1 MKIAFKPSRRATL
14 GVEWELSVVD
24 LETLEVVPRAHLV
37 LDSVEDPVNGPIR
50 AEYLQ
55 TMIEL
60 VSGVHTHVDGVVE
73 EMDELLRHV
82 IETLE
87 PHGLA
92 VMATGAHPFADPA
105 RQKPVKKA
113 QYRRVRERN
122 GWWGTQM
129 AVNGVHIHAG
139 IDNRDKA
146 LPITYGLARFIP
158 YFIALSASSPFW
170 MGTDTAF
177 ASQRTM
183 MFQQLPTNGL
193 PYHMATWQEFERY
206 ASELEGVGMIQS
218 PAEIRWDIRPST
230 FGTVENRAMDC
241 VPTVFEIGALTALT
255 QCLVEWMSRE
265 LDSGREIRRLPF
277 WFMRENKWRAARYGL
292 GAEVVT
298 PRPHEHTLL
307 LREGLLVWLE
317 RLGPIAAD
325 LGCASQLADCVELVH
340 RGPSYVR
347 QRRVARATD
356 GDLHAVLRAT
366 ISETMGGRPHFKEKT

>member
-1 MKIAFKPSRRATL
+1 MKIDFKASRRATL

-24 LETLEVVPRAHLV
+24 LATLDVVPEADRV
-37 LDSVEDPVNGPIR
+37 LNGVADPVNGPIR
-50 AEYLQ
+50 TEYLQ

-60 VSGVHTHVDGVVE
+60 VSGVHDTVGGVVD
-73 EMDELLRHV
+73 EMQRLVHHT

-92 VMATGAHPFADPA
+92 VMAMGAHPYSDPA
-105 RQKPVKKA
+105 RQQPVKKA

-129 AVNGVHIHAG
+129 AINGVHIHAG
-139 IDNRDKA
+139 IDDRAKA

-170 MGTDTAF
+170 MGTDTDF

-206 ASELEGVGMIQS
+206 ATELEGVGMIHS
-218 PAEIRWDIRPST
+218 PAEIRWDVRPST

-241 VPTVFEIGALTALT
+241 VPTVYEIGALTALT

-265 LDSGREIRRLPF
+265 LEAGREIQRLPH

-292 GAEVVT
+292 GAEVIT
-298 PRPHEHTLL
+298 PRPHEHTLA
-307 LREGLLVWLE
+307 LREGLLHWLVKLE
-317 RLGPIAAD
+317 PVADD
-325 LGCASQLADCVELVH
+325 LGCRDQLADCAELVH

-347 QRRVARATD
+347 QRRVAKATD
-356 GDLHAVLRAT
+356 GDLGAVLRAT
-366 ISETMGGRPHFKEKT
+366 ISETMGGRPHFKETK